1 VAEPVVL
8 VAGGDPRPPSKT
20 LAEAGVPGIG
30 GHSTYV
36 RAHALAVRRAGF
48 EPNIVCIGP
57 RRQTVE
63 TDVGV
68 LHWTP
73 LDWEPEWL
81 ARNRRHLLIWRFLVL
96 ARATEAFVHAHP
108 RVRLLHGFGV
118 YGSSA
123 VLASRALRRQGLAT
137 VAVASAYDTMAR
149 EARAKLCG
157 VSPDHGSLPRIR
169 LVAELLW
176 TRLVVDRW
184 ERRGYVGA
192 QQVLVNYES
201 VRQLLATSY
210 GLGETIRKIPY
221 SSDAAFRET
230 DVPPALPA
238 ALALRGPASTPL
250 VVAMSR
256 HDPRKGVDV
265 LLRALGQLRAAGV
278 PFRVCLI
285 GTGPLLAA
293 HRRLAERLGLGGAV
307 IEGFVPDAYPYV
319 HHADVF
325 ALPSLE
331 EGSGSLALLE
341 ALQAGVSVV
350 ASAVDGVP
358 EDVADGE
365 NALLVPPGD
374 VAALRDGLAAV
385 LTDLALRR
393 RLGAAA
399 RRTFERR
406 FSADV
411 FTAALAG
418 AYADL
423 GVSP

>member
-1 VAEPVVL
+1 MRSVAEPVVL
-8 VAGGDPRPPSKT
+8 VAGGDP
-20 LAEAGVPGIG
+20 VPGIG
-30 GHSTYV
+30 GHSSYV
-36 RAHALAVRRAGF
+36 RAHALAARRAGF
-48 EPNIVCIGP
+48 EPHILCIGP
-57 RRQTVE
+57 GRRTVE
-63 TDVGV
+63 TDVGI
-68 LHWTP
+68 LHRTP

-81 ARNRRHLLIWRFLVL
+81 ARHRGHLLIWRFLVL
-96 ARATEAFVHAHP
+96 ARATEAFVRAHP

-118 YGSSA
+118 FSCSA
-123 VLASRALRRQGLAT
+123 VLASRTLQRHGLAT

-149 EARAKLCG
+149 EARAKLRG

-169 LVAELLW
+169 LAAELLW

-201 VRQLLATSY
+201 VRRLLATSY

-230 DVPPALPA
+230 GPPPALPE
-238 ALALRGPASTPL
+238 ALTLLRPASAPL
-250 VVAMSR
+250 VVAVSR

-265 LLRALGQLRAAGV
+265 LLKALGQLRAAGV
-278 PFRVCLI
+278 PFRACLI

-293 HRRLAERLGLGGAV
+293 HRRLADRLGLAGVV
-307 IEGFVPDAYPYV
+307 IGGFVPDAYAYV

-341 ALQAGVSVV
+341 ALQAGVTVV

-374 VAALRDGLAAV
+374 VAALRDALTAV
-385 LTDLALRR
+385 LADPALRR
-393 RLGAAA
+393 RLGSAA

-411 FTAALAG
+411 FTAAVAG